1 MGDARPVGASS
12 DAVRKSM
19 QSNKSRDTKPEL
31 AVRRAVHARGLRYR
45 VSARPLPELRRTA
58 DMVFRGAK
66 VAVFIDGC
74 FWHGCPEHH
83 SLPATNTGYWSE
95 KVRRN
100 RERDLE
106 TDERLI
112 ESDWTV
118 LRAWEHEDPIE
129 VAHRVIE
136 IVTASRLANSTE
148 HFPND

>member
-1 MGDARPVGASS
+1 
-12 DAVRKSM
+12 
-19 QSNKSRDTKPEL
+19 
-31 AVRRAVHARGLRYR
+31 
-45 VSARPLPELRRTA
+45 
-58 DMVFRGAK
+58 MVFRGVK

-100 RERDLE
+100 RERDLD

-112 ESDWTV
+112 ESGWTV
-118 LRAWEHEDPIE
+118 FRAWEHEDPIE

-136 IVTASRLANSTE
+136 IVTASRMASS
-148 HFPND
+148 D